1 MLRGHLSLSWSITGQ
16 GRPLQESFSTQPVGT
31 WVTRCRI
38 CPVSLATAGESPCQ
52 GNAAVLQTSLR
63 AQPAMGSG
71 LHPPCRQRA
80 EPFAAPCWG
89 RGAGER
95 ADGRE
100 GGSHDALEVARAA
113 PHPAATLPAAALQ
126 LLPRKAVESRCEV
139 AVLPRG
145 AAWQHLHK
153 AQILHLLQKKAL
165 KAIANKTANHSRG
178 LQALA

>member
-1 MLRGHLSLSWSITGQ
+1 MLCGHLSLSWSITGQ
-16 GRPLQESFSTQPVGT
+16 GRPLQESFSTQPVST

-38 CPVSLATAGESPCQ
+38 CPTSLPMAGESPHQ
-52 GNAAVLQTSLR
+52 RNAAVLQTSLR

-80 EPFAAPCWG
+80 EPFVAPCWG

-95 ADGRE
+95 AGGRE

-113 PHPAATLPAAALQ
+113 PHPAATLPSATLQ

-139 AVLPRG
+139 AALPRG
-145 AAWQHLHK
+145 AAWQHLRN

-165 KAIANKTANHSRG
+165 KAIANKTANRS
-178 LQALA
+178 